1 MHFQGVVKKM
11 TTEYSSTIN
20 LFIEYKNNYINLI
33 QYLRNKISFNCYG

>member
-20 LFIEYKNNYINLI
+20 YFIEFKNGRGDFLREQGYITVI
-33 QYLRNKISFNCYG
+33 K